1 MTRILFALTLAAGF
15 AADGLASDPP
25 AAGRFPGADA
35 FGEVRVSADRMPA
48 SQFEIAP
55 SGTELL
61 FYGYHRKLHFY
72 DITQGRVVREIAC
85 DTAPHDVAYSPDGKL
100 LVTADW
106 RFGVR
111 LRDPKTGQTLD
122 TLRPDADLG
131 ASAVAFQPDG
141 KLAAYC
147 WFMIR
152 SQPPTMKEQIAVWD
166 VADRIQHGWP
176 TTERQEVDG
185 AMIRRRF
192 PGAGRHLLS
201 IETKRANGYVVA
213 RSATLTDPVTNKE
226 AAKVTLD
233 MDDDFVFDASPDGKT
248 LLVFNL
254 NRPPR
259 LVDAATGKTTR
270 MLIGHTNYV
279 TCGAFS
285 PDGKLVATASGT
297 TRRTNLMPKSAPPTG
312 SPTEIIL
319 WDAATGKRVAVL
331 RDTAEAHDFYHLAF
345 GPDGEFL
352 AAVTSP
358 ESPRQQQQLR
368 GGKMILWGKLPAQTA
383 AAAKTVDE
391 PPAQKTGGDD
401 LPAGAV
407 GRVGGSPRFL
417 HPVDLRDFAI
427 SPDGKT
433 LVTAGGDAT
442 PIVWDLATSRAVRQ
456 LKGHKG
462 MGGTVAIS
470 PDGKSMATS
479 GGEAGVL
486 LRDAA
491 TGNEVARLPTQSVTT
506 TAFSPDSRVLAVVHG
521 GNNTRIDLFDV
532 ASRALLRSVA
542 RPVSAR
548 QIVFSPDGRTLA
560 ANSLERTVWLFEVA
574 TGQLRSQIDNI
585 AHQLAGLAFG
595 PDGEVLY
602 VAAGDKPLVAYD
614 PLTGRLV
621 RTFDAPAWQVA
632 VSPGDGQTVAAYGF
646 KGEVRLL
653 DAATGKLLRS
663 WQAQPGPTQQIAFT
677 PDGKT
682 IATSGWQNARVH
694 LYDVRTGKEL
704 SPAAGHSGP
713 VVALAVSPDGRTL
726 ATSGGD
732 HAVQLWELPAD
743 GPARPLRRIDVNRLL
758 TFQSLAFSPD
768 GRLLAGGASSGK
780 YDEKMVRVWEVASGR
795 EVLALQGPDD
805 PRGAS
810 YPVGSGAVAFSPD
823 GTKLATGGHDAGF
836 HLWDLDT
843 GKELLRLG
851 SGRPGA
857 IGVAFSP
864 DGKTVYTVRLNGPVE
879 AWSLEAAA
887 DKPAAGPPV
896 RTFTGHQ
903 GSPFG
908 LAAAA
913 KAPVLVTGAADDSIR
928 VWDTATGEQVFRGLG
943 HQGYVHAVAVTAD
956 GKLAA
961 SGGTDGV
968 VRLWDLEARGERATF
983 RGHTVRVTALAF
995 TPDGKRLISAG
1006 QDAAVFVWAV
1016 PAPSELDRRWGEL
1029 AGADAAR
1036 AYRAVRDLAAKG
1048 EAAVPYL
1055 AERLPRPDALKIP
1068 QLVAQLVNPRTA
1080 EAAAAD
1086 LARLGLLAEPE
1097 LRRMRDRY
1105 RSGDARERAEKLLD
1119 PRQPIAYPNE
1129 GLRLL
1134 RAVEALERIGSADA
1148 KRLLT
1153 QVATDW
1159 PETAAGR
1166 DAAAALERLGRPMP

>member
-1 MTRILFALTLAAGF
+1 MTRILFASVLAAGL

-25 AAGRFPGADA
+25 ASGRFPGSEAW
-35 FGEVRVSADRMPA
+35 GEVRVSADRMPA
-48 SQFEIAP
+48 SQFEVAP
-55 SGTELL
+55 SGTEIL

-72 DITQGRVVREIAC
+72 DIAEGRVVREVAC

-147 WFMIR
+147 WFMIS

-166 VADRIQHGWP
+166 VADKIQHGWP
-176 TTERQEVDG
+176 TTERQETDG

-213 RSATLTDPVTNKE
+213 RSATLTDPVANKE
-226 AAKVTLD
+226 VAKVALD
-233 MDDDFVFDASPDGKT
+233 MDDDFVFDVSPDGRT

-270 MLIGHTNYV
+270 MLIGHKNYV
-279 TCGAFS
+279 SCGAFS

-319 WDAATGKRVAVL
+319 WDAATGKRVAAL
-331 RDTAEAHDFYHLAF
+331 RDAAEDHDFYQLAF
-345 GPDGEFL
+345 GPGGEFL
-352 AAVTSP
+352 VAVTSP
-358 ESPRQQQQLR
+358 ESPKQQQQLR
-368 GGKMILWGKLPAQTA
+368 GGRMILWGKLPATV
-383 AAAKTVDE
+383 AAAKADE
-391 PPAQKTGGDD
+391 PPAPKTED
-401 LPAGAV
+401 LPAGAIA
-407 GRVGGSPRFL
+407 RVGGSPRFL
-417 HPVDLRDFAI
+417 HPMDLRDFAI
-427 SPDGKT
+427 APDGKT

-442 PIVWDLATSRAVRQ
+442 QIVWDLATGRVVRQ

-462 MGGTVAIS
+462 TGGTVAIS
-470 PDGKSMATS
+470 PDGKWMATS

-486 LRDAA
+486 LRDVA

-521 GNNTRIDLFDV
+521 GNSTRIDLFDV
-532 ASRALLRSVA
+532 ESRALLRSLA
-542 RPVSAR
+542 KPVSAR
-548 QIVFSPDGRTLA
+548 QVVFSPDGRTLA

-574 TGQLRSQIDNI
+574 TGQLRSQIDNV

-632 VSPGDGQTVAAYGF
+632 VSPGDGQIVAAYGF

-653 DAATGKLLRS
+653 EASTGKLLRS

-694 LYDVRTGKEL
+694 LYDVGTGKEL
-704 SPAAGHSGP
+704 SPGTGHSGP
-713 VVALAVSPDGRTL
+713 VVALAVSPDGKTL

-732 HAVQLWELPAD
+732 HVVQLWELPAD
-743 GPARPLRRIDVNRLL
+743 GPARPLRRMETGAREVVN
-758 TFQSLAFSPD
+758 SLAFSPD
-768 GRLLAGGASSGK
+768 GRRLAGGAQHVQPDGK
-780 YDEKMVRVWEVASGR
+780 VARVWEVASGQ
-795 EVLALQGPDD
+795 EVLALPGPKFADG
-805 PRGAS
+805 RAAVTNG
-810 YPVGSGAVAFSPD
+810 GGVAFSPD
-823 GTKLATGGHDAGF
+823 GTKLATGGHAAGF
-836 HLWDLDT
+836 HLWDLNT
-843 GKELLRLG
+843 VEELLRLG
-851 SGRPGA
+851 GGGVGTV
-857 IGVAFSP
+857 GVAFSP
-864 DGKTVYTVRLNGPVE
+864 DGKTVYTARLNGPVE
-879 AWSLEAAA
+879 AWSLEASA

-908 LAAAA
+908 LAAAQ

-928 VWDTATGEQVFRGLG
+928 VWDTSTGEQVFRGLG
-943 HQGYVHAVAVTAD
+943 HQGYVHAVAVTPD

-983 RGHTVRVTALAF
+983 RGHTARVTALAF

-1048 EAAVPYL
+1048 ETAVPYL
-1055 AERLPRPDALKIP
+1055 AERLPRPAAVNVS

-1086 LARLGLLAEPE
+1086 LARLGLLAEPD
-1097 LRRMRDRY
+1097 LKRLRDRY
-1105 RSGDARERAEKLLD
+1105 RSADARERAEKLLD

-1134 RAVEALERIGSADA
+1134 RAVEALERIGTADA
-1148 KRLLT
+1148 KRLLG
-1153 QVATDW
+1153 QVAADW
-1159 PETAAGR
+1159 KETAAGR
-1166 DAAAALERLGRPMP
+1166 DAAAALERLGKPKP